1 MRQQYLG
8 LTRWRIVQA
17 ILSHVPRVTHGAG
30 YTRTTIPAP
39 AFDALRVFWA
49 QHRRSAFAEWEIANL
64 QRVITM
70 TVEFIN
76 AKDME
81 SIAVQTA
88 VMHERKSGRG
98 TLGKCT
104 SRFRRPI

>member
-8 LTRWRIVQA
+8 LTRGWIVQA

-49 QHRRSAFAEWEIANL
+49 KHRRSAFAEWEIANL
-64 QRVITM
+64 QRG
-70 TVEFIN
+70 
-76 AKDME
+76 E
-81 SIAVQTA
+81 SELLPLPPTWLEEVLEPA
-88 VMHERKSGRG
+88 
-98 TLGKCT
+98 L
-104 SRFRRPI
+104 RPIAARWYADTIYYSRRWRF